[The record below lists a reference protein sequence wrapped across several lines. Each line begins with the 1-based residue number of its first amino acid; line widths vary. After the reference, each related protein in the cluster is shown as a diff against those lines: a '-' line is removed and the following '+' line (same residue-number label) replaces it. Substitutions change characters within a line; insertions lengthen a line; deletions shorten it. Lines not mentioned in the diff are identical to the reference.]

1 MLPLSALVPLF
12 AVLAL
17 SAPATSING
26 RVVDAATGAPIAG
39 AEITVVGQRG
49 TVRTDA
55 AGRFRWTTAPPLP
68 ALIVVVF
75 ADGRVAGPVAVAA
88 IDATTALTIA
98 VDARLGE
105 LVVVLGVASA
115 VDAAPA
121 AAATR
126 LTARDLSLRQPATL
140 SQALDVVPGVSS
152 VSEGQGAVPAIRGMA
167 RGRTLVL
174 VDGSRAATERRAGAN
189 ASFLDPGVAQ
199 SVDVARGPGSVA
211 YGSDAFG
218 GVIAAQTRGPEL
230 TRELRVRF
238 AGTASAG
245 VPEKRGDLELT
256 RGHGNGG
263 MLVSVR
269 AREFA
274 NYAAPS
280 GEVANSAWRDSG
292 VRARWDQAVADGR
305 WSVAWQSDFARD
317 IGRPRSDSDVIL
329 ATSPYEDSHRL
340 TASFEG
346 ASLRGFQNVRF
357 NALGGASRQQNIQE
371 RLPAATRPRSVE
383 QADLSSFEMQMR
395 LSGERSVGRA
405 RLHVGADAQGR
416 YGLEAVD
423 TVRAYNLAGRETSV
437 TTAQSIDS
445 ARRTSIGVFAES
457 GADLT
462 TRARISGGVRVDGV
476 RNRNAGGFFGDRS
489 ASHAAVSGLAAL
501 TVLPAAKL
509 ALTAQVARG
518 FRDPVLSDR
527 YYRGPVGRG
536 FVEGNPDLR
545 PETSLQFDLVA
556 RYEGGSLRLVAAGY
570 HYRLRDLVERYAAT
584 PTRFLV
590 RNRGRAEL
598 HGAEVEVHWAL
609 AGGLGLAA
617 TAEVSRGRDAD
628 DGAPLDDVAPSAGSV
643 SVRYQGFSSRLVSY
657 GRVKAVSSHEAA
669 GPSEVPTRSYT
680 LIDAGAAWRLARQ
693 LELVGTARNLL
704 NESYQSSSGPR
715 WVWAP
720 GRHASITLVARFA
733 R

>member
-1 MLPLSALVPLF
+1 MLPLL

-17 SAPATSING
+17 SGPETPING
-26 RVVDAATGAPIAG
+26 RLQDATTGAPISG

-49 TVRTDA
+49 TARTDA
-55 AGRFRWTTAPPLP
+55 NGRFRWTTAPPLP
-68 ALIVVVF
+68 ALIVVVL
-75 ADGRVAGPVAVAA
+75 ADGRVAGPVAVGA
-88 IDATTALTIA
+88 IDDPTALTIV

-105 LVVVLGVASA
+105 LVVVLGVAPG

-140 SQALDVVPGVSS
+140 SQALDVIPGVSAI
-152 VSEGQGAVPAIRGMA
+152 SEGQGAVPAIRGLA

-174 VDGSRAATERRAGAN
+174 VDGSRAATERRAGAS

-199 SVDVARGPGSVA
+199 SIDVARGPGSVA

-218 GVIAAQTRGPEL
+218 GVIAALTRGPEFE
-230 TRELRVRF
+230 REVRVRF
-238 AGTASAG
+238 AGAAGAG
-245 VPEKRGDLELT
+245 VPQTRGEIELT

-263 MLVSVR
+263 VLVSVR
-269 AREFA
+269 AREFDD
-274 NYAAPS
+274 YTAPT
-280 GEVANSAWRDSG
+280 GEVTNSAWRDSG
-292 VRARWDQAVADGR
+292 FRARWDQTAGGGR

-329 ATSPYEDSHRL
+329 ATSPLEDSHRL

-346 ASLRGFQNVRF
+346 GSLLGFRNLRF
-357 NALGGASRQQNIQE
+357 NALGGASRQRSLQE
-371 RLPAATRPRSVE
+371 RLPTSTRPRSEE
-383 QADLSSFEMQMR
+383 QSDLSSYEMQLR
-395 LSGERSVGRA
+395 LSGERLFGGT

-416 YGLEAVD
+416 YGLEALD

-437 TTAQSIDS
+437 TAALSIES

-457 GADLT
+457 GVDLT
-462 TRARISGGVRVDGV
+462 ARARISGGVRVDGV
-476 RNRNAGGFFGDRS
+476 RNSNDGGFFGDLT
-489 ASHAAVSGLAAL
+489 ASHAALSGLAAL

-509 ALTAQVARG
+509 ALTVQVARG

-545 PETSLQFDLVA
+545 PETSLQLDLIA
-556 RYEGGSLRLVAAGY
+556 RYEGGPLRLVAAGY
-570 HYRLRDLVERYAAT
+570 HYRVHDLVERYAAT
-584 PTRFLV
+584 STLFLV

-598 HGAEVEVHWAL
+598 QGAEVEVHWAL
-609 AGGLGLAA
+609 AGGFGLAA

-628 DGAPLDDVAPSAGSV
+628 DGVPLDDVAPSAGSV
-643 SVRYQGFSSRLVSY
+643 SLTYQAFSSRLVSY
-657 GRVKAVSSHEAA
+657 GRVKAVSAHDEA

-680 LIDAGAAWRLARQ
+680 LIDAGATWRLTSR
-693 LELVGTARNLL
+693 LEVTGTARNLL
-704 NESYQSSSGPR
+704 DEAYQSSSGPR

-720 GRHASITLVARFA
+720 GRHASVALVAKFA